1 MMKLIYKPNKK
12 RKPKTLIMNY
22 KKIITSLL
30 IIATI
35 SFASCTEDDEP
46 CTETV
51 CPDGF
56 NSCFEKPCE

>member
-1 MMKLIYKPNKK
+1 
-12 RKPKTLIMNY
+12 MNY